1 MKLFISSR
9 YVNQKFWVIFQEGRL
24 VWWRLFVNRCNI
36 KVGRS
41 LICYSFL
48 INANKIILR
57 PSNFRFFKSLR
68 SYLIS
73 VFSARFAHFN
83 GVTFFKALHFMEMF
97 LELPLFKGLG
107 SNHFINF
114 LSLLSQLST
123 KISDKFHGFNDFT
136 TF

>member
-73 VFSARFAHFN
+73 HRVFSARFAHFN
-83 GVTFFKALHFMEMF
+83 GVTFLNGGIIERRYYELYFFLHYIKLNTMSFKLR
-97 LELPLFKGLG
+97 LNINSLIIILNIIPTELLF
-107 SNHFINF
+107 
-114 LSLLSQLST
+114 
-123 KISDKFHGFNDFT
+123 
-136 TF
+136 